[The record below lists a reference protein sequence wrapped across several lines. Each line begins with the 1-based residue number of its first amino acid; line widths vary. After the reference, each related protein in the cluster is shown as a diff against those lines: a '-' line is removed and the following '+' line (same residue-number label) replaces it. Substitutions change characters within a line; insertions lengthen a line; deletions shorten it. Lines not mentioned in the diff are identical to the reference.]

1 MDIEFDL
8 INPEQRKQKPDNI
21 STVQFGTTFTDHMLT
36 MQYSNGSWH
45 SPRIVPY
52 QPLSIDPAALVLH
65 YGQGIFEG
73 LKAYRRGTDVF
84 LFRPDNNF
92 ERFNNSAR
100 RMVMPEID
108 PELSLNLLKE
118 LLKVERQWIP
128 DSLGTSLYIRP
139 TMIAT
144 EPKLGVRP
152 SEEYLFYIILSPVGP
167 YFKEG
172 FGPISIMIAEQ
183 HVRAAEGGV
192 GVAKTMGNYAA
203 SLMAGT
209 KSRDLGYSQVLWLD
223 ASYRKYLEEVGTMN
237 IFVVFDDEVATPI
250 LGGTILPGIT
260 RDSVMKL
267 AEHWGLQ
274 ITERNIDVAEVID
287 GMKTGKVKE
296 IFGCGTAAVIAPIG
310 HLHYQN
316 ERHTVSDGSVG
327 PLTQR
332 LYDTLTWMQCGESDD
347 PFNWVINVS

>member
-21 STVQFGTTFTDHMLT
+21 SNVQFGTAFTDHMLT
-36 MQYSNGSWH
+36 MRYSNGSWH

-108 PELSLNLLKE
+108 PELSLNLMKE
-118 LLKVERQWIP
+118 LLKVEREWIP

-172 FGPISIMIAEQ
+172 CGPISIMIAEQ
-183 HVRAAEGGV
+183 HVQH
-192 GVAKTMGNYAA
+192 
-203 SLMAGT
+203 L
-209 KSRDLGYSQVLWLD
+209 YS
-223 ASYRKYLEEVGTMN
+223 
-237 IFVVFDDEVATPI
+237 
-250 LGGTILPGIT
+250 
-260 RDSVMKL
+260 
-267 AEHWGLQ
+267 
-274 ITERNIDVAEVID
+274 
-287 GMKTGKVKE
+287 
-296 IFGCGTAAVIAPIG
+296 
-310 HLHYQN
+310 
-316 ERHTVSDGSVG
+316 
-327 PLTQR
+327 TQ
-332 LYDTLTWMQCGESDD
+332 S
-347 PFNWVINVS
+347 